1 MPSLGTHMHYCIEL
15 SIDTVNEHN
24 NICKQIPVM
33 GNVKTHIVP
42 GFRSASYVYFNSI
55 WKIKTIRAIEFNSY
69 DGVRR
74 FSKLKAIPFYVWKS

>member
-42 GFRSASYVYFNSI
+42 GFRSEKLHTFI
-55 WKIKTIRAIEFNSY
+55 LIRFE
-69 DGVRR
+69 
-74 FSKLKAIPFYVWKS
+74 K